1 MSLTAYK
8 LIAPVMLAVG
18 IMVPAVS
25 LWYAGSQTD
34 WDKPRAAKIKP
45 LHWVQTSPVM
55 VPDSEGKYRMIFLRM
70 QVKDKKQADRLC
82 NRQPWVQDV
91 LRVHLA
97 DHPEILQKEIGLLLS
112 DRKGGL
118 KEALGKSLGRNLVKA
133 AQLMDVDVRD
143 NENPLESIYVCHRN
157 LARLIS

>member
-1 MSLTAYK
+1 MLPYK

-18 IMVPAVS
+18 IMVPAFS
-25 LWYAGSQTD
+25 LWYAGNHTD
-34 WDKPRAAKIKP
+34 WDDSDITRIKP
-45 LHWVQTSPVM
+45 LHWVQMSPVM
-55 VPDSEGKYRMIFLRM
+55 VPDGLGQYRMIFLRM
-70 QVKDKKQADRLC
+70 QVKDKAQADRLC

-91 LRVHLA
+91 LRVHIA
-97 DHPEILQKEIGLLLS
+97 DHPEILRKEIGLLLS

-118 KEALGKSLGRNLVKA
+118 KEALGKSIGRNLVKA

-143 NENPLESIYVCHRN
+143 NANPLESVYVCYRN